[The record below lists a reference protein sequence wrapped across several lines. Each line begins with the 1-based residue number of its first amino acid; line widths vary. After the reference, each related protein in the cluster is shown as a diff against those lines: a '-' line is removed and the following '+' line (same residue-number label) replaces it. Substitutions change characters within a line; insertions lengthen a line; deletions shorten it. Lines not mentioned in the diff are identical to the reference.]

1 MMIGYRSVNNHN
13 NQLKLP
19 RIILS
24 NQKNKLTYE
33 QKKQLRNLPNQIEK
47 LEANIAIIK
56 QQMSQLDFYQKSQ
69 QEIAKVQKQLEDLN
83 RDLEQKY
90 LLWEELLELE

>member
-1 MMIGYRSVNNHN
+1 MS
-13 NQLKLP
+13 K
-19 RIILS
+19 
-24 NQKNKLTYE
+24 KNK
-33 QKKQLRNLPNQIEK
+33 LRNLPNQIEK
-47 LEANIAIIK
+47 LEANIATIQ

-83 RDLEQKY
+83 HDLEQKY

>member
-1 MMIGYRSVNNHN
+1 M
-13 NQLKLP
+13 
-19 RIILS
+19 
-24 NQKNKLTYE
+24 
-33 QKKQLRNLPNQIEK
+33 PNQIEK
-47 LEANIAIIK
+47 LEANIATIQ

-83 RDLEQKY
+83 HDLEQKY

>member
-1 MMIGYRSVNNHN
+1 QPQQVKITKNNSE
-13 NQLKLP
+13 
-19 RIILS
+19 LS
-24 NQKNKLTYE
+24 KNKLTYE

-47 LEANIAIIK
+47 LEANIATIQ

-83 RDLEQKY
+83 HDLEQKY

>member
-1 MMIGYRSVNNHN
+1 
-13 NQLKLP
+13 
-19 RIILS
+19 
-24 NQKNKLTYE
+24 
-33 QKKQLRNLPNQIEK
+33 LPNQIEK
-47 LEANIAIIK
+47 LEANIATIQ

-83 RDLEQKY
+83 HDLEQKY

>member
-1 MMIGYRSVNNHN
+1 MS
-13 NQLKLP
+13 K
-19 RIILS
+19 
-24 NQKNKLTYE
+24 
-33 QKKQLRNLPNQIEK
+33 KKQLRNLPNQIEK
-47 LEANIAIIK
+47 LEANIATIQ

-83 RDLEQKY
+83 HDLEQKY

>member
-1 MMIGYRSVNNHN
+1 MS
-13 NQLKLP
+13 
-19 RIILS
+19 
-24 NQKNKLTYE
+24 
-33 QKKQLRNLPNQIEK
+33 KKQLRNLPNQIEK
-47 LEANIAIIK
+47 LEANIATIQ

-83 RDLEQKY
+83 HDLEQKY

>member
-1 MMIGYRSVNNHN
+1 MR
-13 NQLKLP
+13 
-19 RIILS
+19 
-24 NQKNKLTYE
+24 

-47 LEANIAIIK
+47 LEANIATIQ

-83 RDLEQKY
+83 HDLEQKY